1 MGGGGSTLRNVRV
14 GALAL
19 FVVLGFAFHRNGSA
33 YNTLHAVYFVVIA
46 ALVVASIA
54 GRGRGHGGY
63 RGYGPPGNVG
73 HAGGF
78 GPGPPPA
85 PLPTDNP

>member
-73 HAGGF
+73 HARGLRL
-78 GPGPPPA
+78 GPTSGPITHRQP
-85 PLPTDNP
+85 